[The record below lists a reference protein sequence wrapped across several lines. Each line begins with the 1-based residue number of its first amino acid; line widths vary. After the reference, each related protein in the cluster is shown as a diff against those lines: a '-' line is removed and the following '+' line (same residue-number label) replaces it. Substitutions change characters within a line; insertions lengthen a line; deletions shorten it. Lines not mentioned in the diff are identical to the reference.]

1 MFDLRR
7 AAVSAI
13 GFVLC
18 INCTGAEDRSQTQ
31 RVGPGSADPTANGTG
46 ACNPEAIDSIN
57 RFIPHVSSVPAT
69 QGQQVRLFLHERVAS
84 DPACRTQGVVLFIH
98 GGTIPS
104 AVDYD
109 LGYTNYSWM
118 KRFAAEG
125 FDTFSLDQSGYG
137 FSPRPKMDDPCNM
150 DPSVQDILIPN
161 PLSTPC
167 GASYPF
173 RLTTSQSDWDEID
186 TAVDY
191 IRTLRGVDKVNLVG
205 WSGGG
210 PRGGGYAYLHPEK
223 VDKLFLYAPGYSADG
238 PTDPPPV
245 LPQPGFPMSVQTRS
259 TLYHDRWDAQVGCT
273 DQFDPR
279 IREYVWP
286 ETMAYDLLGQA
297 WGPGTEGIQRTSTS
311 SSGWGWNRT
320 TAGRV
325 SAPTAIIVGEF
336 DTLVPTTLQLYQDIG
351 ARYRMHIT
359 VPCGSHFL
367 VWENN
372 HEILLRAASEW
383 LRTGT
388 VGGQTNG
395 RFMIDRNSELH
406 SAE

>member
-1 MFDLRR
+1 
-7 AAVSAI
+7 
-13 GFVLC
+13 
-18 INCTGAEDRSQTQ
+18 
-31 RVGPGSADPTANGTG
+31 
-46 ACNPEAIDSIN
+46 
-57 RFIPHVSSVPAT
+57 
-69 QGQQVRLFLHERVAS
+69 
-84 DPACRTQGVVLFIH
+84 VLFIH

-109 LGYTNYSWM
+109 LGYLNYSWM

-150 DPSVQDILIPN
+150 DPSMQGVLIPN
-161 PLSTPC
+161 PLSAPC
-167 GASYPF
+167 SASYPF
-173 RLTTSQSDWDEID
+173 RLTTSKSDWDEID

-191 IRTLRGVDKVNLVG
+191 IRALRGVDKVNLVG

-223 VDKLFLYAPGYSADG
+223 VDKLFLYAPGYSADS

-245 LPQPGFPMSVQTRS
+245 LPDPGFPMSLQTRS
-259 TLYHDRWDAQVGCT
+259 TLYDLRWDSQVGCV

-286 ETMAYDLLGQA
+286 ETMSYDLLGQA
-297 WGPGTEGIQRTSTS
+297 WGPGPEGLQRTSTAS
-311 SSGWGWNRT
+311 TGWGWNRT
-320 TAGRV
+320 TAGQV

-336 DTLVPTTLQLYQDIG
+336 DSLVPSTLQLYQDIG
-351 ARYRMHIT
+351 ARYRMHIQ

-367 VWENN
+367 VWEKN
-372 HEILLRAASEW
+372 HDLLIEAASNW
-383 LRTGT
+383 FRTGAIA
-388 VGGQTNG
+388 GQTNG
-395 RFMIDRNSELH
+395 RFIFDRNSELH
-406 SAE
+406 AVE